1 MLNKIREVTS
11 LWPKLN
17 NNHSKLL
24 GNKKQEEF
32 LLILSFVC
40 LFVFYPPWMF
50 STSCQPL
57 DCGNWF
63 LLDLSQLCALGHWQ
77 STRQAEQ
84 LPMIQTSHLLSGN
97 DALSPYSGFNS
108 SCLKRSYKM
117 FRSSSAHPVVSSSFW
132 PIGVKIISRLY
143 IVAVYKLPVGAEGIM
158 VHCHITFPP
167 EILDL
172 VCRLAELLKASHFC
186 QPVSQ
191 CSDLPGG
198 HLWTK
203 EQHNQPLRSTTFW
216 KSVLKL
222 LGLESP

>member
-84 LPMIQTSHLLSGN
+84 LPMIQTSHLFSGN
-97 DALSPYSGFNS
+97 DALSPYSGFSS

-143 IVAVYKLPVGAEGIM
+143 IVAVYKLPIGAEGSWCTAKSLFLQKSWTWFADWLSCWRPVIFANLSANAQTYL
-158 VHCHITFPP
+158 VATFGPRSSTISHRGAQHF
-167 EILDL
+167 ER
-172 VCRLAELLKASHFC
+172 VCWSY
-186 QPVSQ
+186 
-191 CSDLPGG
+191 
-198 HLWTK
+198 
-203 EQHNQPLRSTTFW
+203 
-216 KSVLKL
+216 
-222 LGLESP
+222 